1 MTDIPNGIARLRAA
15 GRHGRTVLADAQMT
29 RTFRIGRPGVI
40 GLAVLLLGAGCTS
53 PIYTMERYGT
63 APVAQ
68 VHLGCHD
75 TYEVFDRPDAGA
87 LLVAT
92 NALNESLAAVC
103 GEGASGLPREERLS
117 IGAQRLSSR
126 VPKIDRRQVGDFRCR
141 PHRNDSRCGQR
152 PRDVDGSQHGIGI
165 GRAHNAHMQLARE
178 ADIADEGP
186 SPGQQRRILQPSDR
200 LAEKVVH

>member
-1 MTDIPNGIARLRAA
+1 VTDIPNGIARLRAA

-63 APVAQ
+63 APVYQ

-87 LLVAT
+87 ILVGT
-92 NALNESLAAVC
+92 NALNESLSAVC
-103 GEGASGLPREERLS
+103 SEGAAGLPREERLRRAARIYFDETS
-117 IGAQRLSSR
+117 KRPTCRITRETPLSPLQTEFNYICTPPVAAPI
-126 VPKIDRRQVGDFRCR
+126 VPG
-141 PHRNDSRCGQR
+141 R
-152 PRDVDGSQHGIGI
+152 PRRG
-165 GRAHNAHMQLARE
+165 
-178 ADIADEGP
+178 
-186 SPGQQRRILQPSDR
+186 
-200 LAEKVVH
+200 